1 MLGIQITEDKEHEFF
16 GYYILYTEIMPM
28 LQSFHG
34 CSIRIFISTFRLLN
48 QLIQLTFHALSEDFL
63 NDLHV
68 GLLGEI
74 LRESSL
80 SLSLGVLSHA

>member
-1 MLGIQITEDKEHEFF
+1 
-16 GYYILYTEIMPM
+16 MPM